1 MFLNKHFSSRYL
13 RRCLQI
19 FKKNSVS
26 MLIFFAFDDDFGTY
40 INNITYIVGRTEAL
54 ERKINFH

>member
-1 MFLNKHFSSRYL
+1 
-13 RRCLQI
+13 
-19 FKKNSVS
+19 